1 MRPPLPEEIKN
12 GMVMANVVSV
22 TDKMIE
28 INQLNEVGLNEVL
41 LLFMIC
47 LSYLSLMQYLC
58 IFTLKLMKFS
68 VFHFNN

>member
-47 LSYLSLMQYLC
+47 L
-58 IFTLKLMKFS
+58 
-68 VFHFNN
+68 